1 MSGGAPPEIPEVIV
15 VLGAALRPDG
25 RPGPA
30 LARRAD
36 RGAALWRAAG
46 AEGRAAALLVTG
58 GPPNTILTEAAAMR
72 ARLMAA
78 GVPDAAILVEAR
90 ARDTEENARFA
101 ASLIRAT
108 GAARVT
114 LVTDP
119 WHMARARLCFALHGI
134 GTRAAPTSPPPAP
147 PARRILRRLREALA
161 TPRSAVLTMLRRGG
175 PRG

>member
-1 MSGGAPPEIPEVIV
+1 
-15 VLGAALRPDG
+15 
-25 RPGPA
+25 
-30 LARRAD
+30 
-36 RGAALWRAAG
+36 
-46 AEGRAAALLVTG
+46 
-58 GPPNTILTEAAAMR
+58 MR

-78 GVPDAAILVEAR
+78 GVPDAAILTEPH
-90 ARDTEENARFA
+90 ARDTEENARLSA
-101 ASLIRAT
+101 PLIRGT

-134 GTRAAPTSPPPAP
+134 GTRPAPTSPSPAP
-147 PARRILRRLREALA
+147 PAKRILRRVREALA